1 MTYYL
6 RTLNPKDR
14 GNSKKD
20 ILQEFD
26 NLFDAVEALKNID
39 EYHAPLAYLTTRRPR
54 DYEEL
59 KQNTLKGNENE

>member
-14 GNSKKD
+14 GNRKKD

-39 EYHAPLAYLTTRRPR
+39 ECHAPLVYLTTRKPR
-54 DYEEL
+54 DYNEL
-59 KQNTLKGNENE
+59 KQNT

>member
-14 GNSKKD
+14 GNRKKD

-26 NLFDAVEALKNID
+26 DLFDAVEALKKID
-39 EYHAPLAYLTTRRPR
+39 EYNTPLVYLTKRKPH
-54 DYEEL
+54 DYNDL
-59 KQNTLKGNENE
+59 KQNS

>member
-26 NLFDAVEALKNID
+26 NLFDAVEALRKID
-39 EYHAPLAYLTTRRPR
+39 VYHAPLVYLTTRKPR
-54 DYEEL
+54 DYNEL
-59 KQNTLKGNENE
+59 KQNT